1 MKQTTTYL
9 LQMPE
14 QNFTEDL
21 YLEFPFEKILTFS
34 IDLNKYIY
42 EHALGWDKMLTLD
55 DFQTELIRI
64 MFQDEDKIFWSTF
77 FRDEVEKNLI
87 EYGGYNIIL
96 Q

>member
-9 LQMPE
+9 LQMTE

-64 MFQDEDKIFWSTF
+64 MFQDEDTVFWSAF

>member
-9 LQMPE
+9 LAFPE

-21 YLEFPFEKILTFS
+21 YMEFPFEKFS
-34 IDLNKYIY
+34 NSLLDLNKYIY

-55 DFQTELIRI
+55 DFQTDLIRI
-64 MFQDEDKIFWSTF
+64 MFEDEDKVFWSAF
-77 FRDEVEKNLI
+77 FRSDVEKNLN